1 MRITVLAIGSQGDV
15 QPFAALG
22 AGLAKAGFK
31 VRLASHETFRALAQ
45 AGGLEFAPITGN
57 PRDIVQGEQ
66 GQAWLQS
73 TDNYL
78 LFLRQTSRIARGMIG
93 KLSSDM
99 LEGSR
104 GSDALIYSLPLAVS
118 GYSTAEVLGI
128 PGIPASL
135 YPLHPTRAFPS
146 IMTPTLPL
154 DWGPINRLSGAGVA
168 ELFWLIVR
176 PLLATEAR
184 AASGL
189 GRLPCRI
196 PLKAWDK
203 RGHPFLYGYS
213 PSVIPRPAD
222 WGESEVVCGYWF
234 SERHDEWEPSPDLLK
249 FIESG
254 PTPLYVGFGSMA
266 SGDSTLLTRS
276 VLEALKRTGL
286 RAIFSSGWG
295 GLKTERLPAN
305 VFPVGHIPHD
315 WLFPRVSMA
324 VHHGGAGTT
333 AAVLRAGIPS
343 IIVPF
348 FADQF
353 FWGQLVQSRGLG
365 PSPLP
370 HKKLSADA
378 LEERIRAVMTADGM
392 RQRCA
397 EMARRISAEDGIAT
411 AVAAVESYFRSTI
424 FKTTH

>member
-1 MRITVLAIGSQGDV
+1 MRITVIAIGSQGDV

-22 AGLAKAGFK
+22 AGLAKAGFT
-31 VRLASHETFRALAQ
+31 VRLASHETFRQLAY
-45 AGGLEFAPITGN
+45 AGGLEFAPVTGN

-78 LFLRQTSRIARGMIG
+78 LFLRQVMKIARGMIG

-154 DWGPINRLSGAGVA
+154 DWGPLNRLSGAGVA

-176 PLLATEAR
+176 PLLATRTRTE
-184 AASGL
+184 SGL
-189 GRLPCRI
+189 GRLPFRI
-196 PLKAWDK
+196 PLKDWQK

-213 PSVIPRPAD
+213 PAVIPRPED
-222 WGESEVVCGYWF
+222 WRESEVVCGYWF
-234 SERHDEWEPSPDLLK
+234 SERHDEWKAPADLLQ

-254 PTPLYVGFGSMA
+254 PPPLYVGFGSMA
-266 SGDSTLLTRS
+266 SGDSTLLTQS

-295 GLKTERLPAN
+295 GLKTESLPAN
-305 VFPVGHIPHD
+305 VFPVGHVPHD

-365 PSPLP
+365 SSPLP

-378 LEERIRAVMTADGM
+378 LEQRIRAVRASDAM
-392 RQRCA
+392 RQRCT
-397 EMARRISAEDGIAT
+397 EMAGKIAREDGIAT
-411 AVAAVESYFRSTI
+411 AVAALESYFRSTT
-424 FKTTH
+424 FKTIH

>member
-1 MRITVLAIGSQGDV
+1 MRITVIAIGSQGDV

-22 AGLAKAGFK
+22 AGLAKAGFT
-31 VRLASHETFRALAQ
+31 VRLASHESFRDLAN

-78 LFLRQTSRIARGMIG
+78 LFLKQVSRIARGMIG
-93 KLSSDM
+93 RLSSDM

-135 YPLHPTRAFPS
+135 YPLHPTGAFPS

-154 DWGPINRLSGAGVA
+154 YWGPLNRLTGAGVA

-176 PLLATEAR
+176 PLLATRTRTEA
-184 AASGL
+184 GL
-189 GRLPCRI
+189 GRLPLRI
-196 PLKAWDK
+196 PLKAWRK
-203 RGHPFLYGYS
+203 RGQPFLYGYS
-213 PSVIPRPAD
+213 PAVIPRPGD
-222 WGESEVVCGYWF
+222 WRETEVVCGYWF
-234 SERHDEWEPSPDLLK
+234 GSRNEEWKAPPDLLHFMK
-249 FIESG
+249 AG
-254 PTPLYVGFGSMA
+254 PAPLYVGFGSMA
-266 SGDSTLLTRS
+266 SGDSTLLTQS

-286 RAIFSSGWG
+286 RAVISSGWG
-295 GLKTERLPAN
+295 GLRTESLPAR

-315 WLFPRVSMA
+315 WLFPQCSMA

-343 IIVPF
+343 IVVPF

-353 FWGQLVQSRGLG
+353 FWGHLVQSRGLG
-365 PSPLP
+365 PAALP
-370 HKKLSADA
+370 HKKLSAEA
-378 LEERIRAVMTADGM
+378 LEHRIRAVLTADGI

-397 EMARRISAEDGIAT
+397 DMAGRIAREDGVGA
-411 AVAAVESYFRSTI
+411 AVAAVDGYLRSTTL
-424 FKTTH
+424 KTIH

>member
-1 MRITVLAIGSQGDV
+1 MHITVIAIGSQGDV

-22 AGLAKAGFK
+22 AGLAKAGFT
-31 VRLASHETFRALAQ
+31 VRLASHESFRGLAH

-78 LFLRQTSRIARGMIG
+78 LFLKQVSKIARGMIG

-135 YPLHPTRAFPS
+135 YPLHPTAAFPS

-154 DWGPINRLSGAGVA
+154 NWGPLNWLSGAGVA

-176 PLLATEAR
+176 PLLASRTRTEA
-184 AASGL
+184 GL
-189 GRLPCRI
+189 GRLPLRI
-196 PLKAWDK
+196 PLKAWRN
-203 RGHPFLYGYS
+203 RGQPFLYGYS
-213 PSVIPRPAD
+213 PSVIPRPGD
-222 WGESEVVCGYWF
+222 WRESEMVCGYWF
-234 SERHDEWEPSPDLLK
+234 SRRNEEWQAPADLAK
-249 FIESG
+249 FIASG
-254 PTPLYVGFGSMA
+254 PPPLYVGFGSMA
-266 SGDSTLLTRS
+266 SGDSTLLTQS

-286 RAIFSSGWG
+286 RAIISSGWG
-295 GLKTERLPAN
+295 GLKTESLPAN

-315 WLFPRVSMA
+315 WLFPQCSMV

-353 FWGQLVQSRGLG
+353 FWGHLVQTRGLG
-365 PSPLP
+365 PAALP
-370 HKKLSADA
+370 HKRLNADE
-378 LEERIRAVMTADGM
+378 LEQRIRAVLAADGM
-392 RQRCA
+392 RQRCKD
-397 EMARRISAEDGIAT
+397 MAGSIAREDGIGA
-411 AVAAVESYFRSTI
+411 AVAAVERYLRSTT
-424 FKTTH
+424 FKTIH

>member
-1 MRITVLAIGSQGDV
+1 MRITVMAIGSQGDV

-31 VRLASHETFRALAQ
+31 VRLASHESFRELAH

-78 LFLRQTSRIARGMIG
+78 LFLRQVSKIARGMIG

-99 LEGSR
+99 LDGGR

-154 DWGPINRLSGAGVA
+154 DWGPLNRLSGAGVA
-168 ELFWLIVR
+168 ELFWLMVR

-184 AASGL
+184 TNSGL
-189 GRLPCRI
+189 GRLPLRI
-196 PLKAWDK
+196 PLKAWEK
-203 RGHPFLYGYS
+203 RCQPFLYGYS
-213 PSVIPRPAD
+213 PSVIPRPGD
-222 WGESEVVCGYWF
+222 WSESEVVCGYWF
-234 SERHDEWEPSPDLLK
+234 SERHDEWKPPADLLR

-254 PTPLYVGFGSMA
+254 PPPAYVGFGSMA

-276 VLEALKRTGL
+276 VLEAIRRTGL

-295 GLKTERLPAN
+295 GLKTESLPAN
-305 VFPVGHIPHD
+305 VLPVGHVPHD
-315 WLFPRVSMA
+315 WLLPRVSMA

-378 LEERIRAVMTADGM
+378 LEQRIRTVLAADSM
-392 RQRCA
+392 RQRCTD
-397 EMARRISAEDGIAT
+397 MAGKIAGEDGIAT
-411 AVAAVESYFRSTI
+411 AVAAVESYFRSTT
-424 FKTTH
+424 FKTIH

>member
-1 MRITVLAIGSQGDV
+1 MRITVIAIGSQGDV

-22 AGLAKAGFK
+22 AGLAKAGFT
-31 VRLASHETFRALAQ
+31 VRLASHESFRELAL
-45 AGGLEFAPITGN
+45 AGGLEFAPIAGN

-78 LFLRQTSRIARGMIG
+78 LFLKQVSKIARGMIG
-93 KLSSDM
+93 RLSSDM

-154 DWGPINRLSGAGVA
+154 NWGPINRISGAGVA

-176 PLLATEAR
+176 PLLATRTRTE
-184 AASGL
+184 SGL
-189 GRLPCRI
+189 GRLPLRV
-196 PLKAWDK
+196 PLTAWRK
-203 RGHPFLYGYS
+203 RGQPFLYGYS
-213 PSVIPRPAD
+213 PAVIPPPDD
-222 WGESEVVCGYWF
+222 WRESEVVCGYWF
-234 SERHDEWEPSPDLLK
+234 GKRNEEWKAPADLTK
-249 FIESG
+249 FIASG
-254 PTPLYVGFGSMA
+254 PPPLYVGFGSMA
-266 SGDSTLLTRS
+266 SGDSTLLTQS

-286 RAIFSSGWG
+286 RAIISSGWG
-295 GLKTERLPAN
+295 GLKTESLPAS

-315 WLFPRVSMA
+315 WLFPQCSMV

-353 FWGQLVQSRGLG
+353 FWGHLIQSRGLG
-365 PSPLP
+365 PAALP
-370 HKKLSADA
+370 HKKVNADA
-378 LEERIRAVMTADGM
+378 LEQRIRVVLAAEGM
-392 RQRCA
+392 RQRCRDVA
-397 EMARRISAEDGIAT
+397 GRIAQEDGIGA
-411 AVAAVESYFRSTI
+411 AVAAVERYLRSTT